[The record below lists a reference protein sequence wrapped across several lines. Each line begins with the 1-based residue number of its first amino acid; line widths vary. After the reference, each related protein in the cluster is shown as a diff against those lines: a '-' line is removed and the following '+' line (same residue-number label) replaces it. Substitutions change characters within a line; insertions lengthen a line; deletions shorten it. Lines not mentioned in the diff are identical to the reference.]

1 MWNTRSCSMPEQTS
15 KPGVGGEAEAG
26 LNLCGKGRA
35 RSPAGNESSAVR
47 RQDRGLRLETEA

>member
-26 LNLCGKGRA
+26 LNLCGKAGQGA
-35 RSPAGNESSAVR
+35 RLGMSPQLSE
-47 RQDRGLRLETEA
+47 DRIVD